1 MRGSRHRKII
11 WIGPLS
17 ENISLGVI
25 SVVANFHAFI
35 INLNNSVFFLV
46 DNSWTTRGGTS
57 TMFSLYHY
65 FILFIY
71 FFIFCYPRYSL
82 VAAKII
88 SVTNTE

>member
-57 TMFSLYHY
+57 TMFSLHHY

-71 FFIFCYPRYSL
+71 LFFATHGIP
-82 VAAKII
+82 
-88 SVTNTE
+88 